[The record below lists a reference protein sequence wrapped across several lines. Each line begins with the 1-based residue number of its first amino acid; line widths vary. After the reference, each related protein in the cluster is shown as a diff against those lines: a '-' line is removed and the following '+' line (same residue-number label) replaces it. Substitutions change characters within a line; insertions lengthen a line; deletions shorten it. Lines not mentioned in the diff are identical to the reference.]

1 VPAAAPAPPAP
12 PALTKADLD
21 PFLDGLIL
29 REQETADIA
38 GTVVVVVKDGEVLF
52 LKGYGMA
59 DVKKK
64 MPISAQDTL
73 MRVGSVSKL
82 FTWTAVMQLVEQ
94 GKLDLDRDV
103 NGYLDFTIPP
113 MGTQPITLR
122 NLMTHTPGFEDVGKE
137 LSVERLDRLGSLGG
151 WLKAHVPQRIFEAG
165 TIPAYSNYG
174 AALAGYIVERVSGR
188 PFEQYV
194 EEAIFSPLGIT
205 HGSFRQP
212 LPAALQA
219 HMAQGYTSA
228 SAPAKPFEL
237 IPAMAAGSL
246 SITAADIARFMIAH
260 LQDGRYGDAR
270 ILQAATAQLMHARQM
285 AAGPGMNGMALGF
298 FEAKANGHRSIGH
311 GGDTICFHSH
321 LVLVPDL
328 GLGLFVSSS
337 GTGGARL
344 RDGRPL
350 LSVYRATAGPSGR
363 ESRAGGEARRWQV
376 CRHARPRA

>member
-1 VPAAAPAPPAP
+1 
-12 PALTKADLD
+12 
-21 PFLDGLIL
+21 LIL